1 MIRNAIAVCI
11 VAAALPTLS
20 SILHGQDA
28 AHKKP
33 DVHFVVTRQPVVDAM
48 LDLARTG
55 ANDVVYDLGS
65 GDGRIVITAARRF
78 GARGVGIEI
87 DTHLVNLSNRR
98 AQEAGV
104 GRRVRFLQQDLFTS
118 DLSAATVVTMYLGP
132 VLHQRLRPILQ
143 RQLRPGT
150 RIVAHGW
157 DMGEWEPDARV
168 EADGR
173 YLFFWIVPAHVAGL
187 WQWRGADGSRQA
199 LMLEQRYQIVTGRWA
214 RNGDTLRIAGGRV
227 AGDTLRLRLVGRGA
241 AFEFKG
247 RVRGDAVDGTVKR
260 NGDPTHWTA
269 RRARL
274 AYGR

>member
-1 MIRNAIAVCI
+1 MIRNAIAGCI

-48 LDLARTG
+48 LDLAGTG

-150 RIVAHGW
+150 RIVTHGW
-157 DMGEWEPDARV
+157 DMGEWEPDART

-173 YLFFWIVPAHVAGL
+173 YLFFWIVPAEVAGV
-187 WQWRGADGSRQA
+187 WQWRAADGSRQV
-199 LMLEQRYQIVTGRWA
+199 LLLEQRYQMVTGRWV
-214 RNGDTLRIAGGRV
+214 RNADTLPIAGGRV
-227 AGDTLRLRLVGRGA
+227 AGDSLRLRLVGRGA

-247 RVRGDAVDGTVKR
+247 RVRGDAIDGTVKR
-260 NGDPTHWTA
+260 NGQAVHWTA
-269 RRARL
+269 RRPRL
-274 AYGR
+274 AYGG

>member
-1 MIRNAIAVCI
+1 MIRNAIAGCI
-11 VAAALPTLS
+11 VAAASLTPT

-28 AHKKP
+28 AHTKP

-48 LDLARTG
+48 LGLARIG

-78 GARGVGIEI
+78 GAGGVGIEI

-98 AQEAGV
+98 AKEAGV
-104 GRRVRFLQQDLFTS
+104 GRRVRFLHQDLFAS

-157 DMGEWEPDARV
+157 DMGEWEPDARA

-173 YLFFWIVPAHVAGL
+173 YLFFWIVPADVAGA
-187 WQWRGADGSRQA
+187 WQWRAADGSRQA
-199 LMLEQRYQIVTGRWA
+199 LVLEQHYQMVTGRWI
-214 RNGDTLRIAGGRV
+214 RNGDTLPIAGGRV
-227 AGDTLRLRLVGRGA
+227 AGDSLRLRLVGRGA
-241 AFEFKG
+241 AFEFRG
-247 RVRGDAVDGTVKR
+247 RVRRDAIDGTVKR
-260 NGDPTHWTA
+260 NGRAAHWTA
-269 RRARL
+269 RRPRL
-274 AYGR
+274 AYGG

>member
-1 MIRNAIAVCI
+1 MIRNAIAGCI

-48 LDLARTG
+48 LDLAGTG

-150 RIVAHGW
+150 RIVTHGW
-157 DMGEWEPDARV
+157 DMGEWEPDART

-173 YLFFWIVPAHVAGL
+173 YLFFWIVPADVAGV
-187 WQWRGADGSRQA
+187 WQWRAADGSRQV
-199 LMLEQRYQIVTGRWA
+199 LLLEQRYQMVSGRWV
-214 RNGDTLRIAGGRV
+214 RNADTLPIAGGRV
-227 AGDTLRLRLVGRGA
+227 AGDSLRLRLVGRGA

-247 RVRGDAVDGTVKR
+247 RVRGDAIDGTVKR
-260 NGDPTHWTA
+260 NGQAVHWTA
-269 RRARL
+269 RRPRL
-274 AYGR
+274 AYGG

>member
-1 MIRNAIAVCI
+1 MIRIAIAGYI
-11 VAAALPTLS
+11 GVAALLMASRT
-20 SILHGQDA
+20 LHGQDA
-28 AHKKP
+28 GHKKP
-33 DVHFVVTRQPVVDAM
+33 DVHFVVTRRPVVEAM
-48 LDLARTG
+48 LELARTRPT
-55 ANDVVYDLGS
+55 DVVYDLGS

-87 DTHLVNLSNRR
+87 DTQLIKLSNRR

-104 GRRVRFLQQDLFTS
+104 SRRVRFLQQDLFTS

-157 DMGEWEPDARV
+157 DMGEWEPDARA

-173 YLFFWIVPAHVAGL
+173 YLFFWIVPADVAGL
-187 WQWRGADGSRQA
+187 WQWQGADGSRQT
-199 LMLEQRYQIVTGRWA
+199 LMLEQRYQIVTGRWV
-214 RNGDTLRIAGGRV
+214 RNADTLPIAGGRV
-227 AGDTLRLRLVGRGA
+227 TGDSLRLRLVGRGA

-260 NGDPTHWTA
+260 NGEATRWTA